1 MPGSWCPDHRNS
13 TCAAK
18 QRVVKSPWSAPADAY
33 PWPMPAA
40 GCATS
45 EECGGKRWEWCQ
57 VRWVGAE
64 GQAAIL
70 TPGFRVPGAAV
81 RSLLRVVKEDS
92 EVLGHRALA
101 LQGLLLSHGGKER
114 IIRTTTV
121 TTVKN
126 DRLVYL
132 VRIPS
137 HIILYSTAHT
147 PTLRGWE
154 EGGGGG
160 CGGGGGGPRLCD

>member
-1 MPGSWCPDHRNS
+1 MPDHRNS
-13 TCAAK
+13 KCAAK

-114 IIRTTTV
+114 KR
-121 TTVKN
+121 KGEMSSN
-126 DRLVYL
+126 D
-132 VRIPS
+132 
-137 HIILYSTAHT
+137 
-147 PTLRGWE
+147 
-154 EGGGGG
+154 G
-160 CGGGGGGPRLCD
+160 CDFKFYEYCFIHPCHVLINR